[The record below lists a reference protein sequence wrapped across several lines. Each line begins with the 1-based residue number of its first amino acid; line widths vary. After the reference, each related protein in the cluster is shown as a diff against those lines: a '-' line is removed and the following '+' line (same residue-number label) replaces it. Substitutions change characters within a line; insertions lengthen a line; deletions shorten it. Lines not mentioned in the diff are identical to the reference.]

1 MVAAGVGEML
11 GVGVG
16 TTAVGVG
23 VDWGGSGELAPFTPM
38 AIAMIA
44 TTTTAPDPSTSGR
57 RREPPDGSL
66 IDSLLGLREPA
77 GCRAR
82 VVRDDH
88 VGTRTA
94 DAAECFE
101 NGGALVERA
110 GHSRVM
116 EHREFATD
124 AVRGQRQIGRVAN
137 PGDDIEIRERGL
149 DH

>member
-23 VDWGGSGELAPFTPM
+23 GDTGEIGELAPFPPI
-38 AIAMIA
+38 AIATIA

-66 IDSLLGLREPA
+66 IDSLLGLGEPA
-77 GCRAR
+77 RGGTR

-88 VGTRTA
+88 LGTGAA

-101 NGGALVERA
+101 DGGPLVERA
-110 GHSRVM
+110 GRGCMM
-116 EHREFATD
+116 EHRELAAD
-124 AVRGQRQIGRVAN
+124 AVGG
-137 PGDDIEIRERGL
+137 ER
-149 DH
+149 

>member
-1 MVAAGVGEML
+1 MVAAGGGEML

-23 VDWGGSGELAPFTPM
+23 VDTGGSGELAPFTPI
-38 AIAMIA
+38 AIATIA

-57 RREPPDGSL
+57 RRRPPDGSL

-77 GCRAR
+77 RGGTR

-88 VGTRTA
+88 VGTRAA

-101 NGGALVERA
+101 DGSPLVECA
-110 GHSRVM
+110 GRCCM
-116 EHREFATD
+116 AEH
-124 AVRGQRQIGRVAN
+124 G
-137 PGDDIEIRERGL
+137 
-149 DH
+149 